1 MADSESYTTEYN
13 VEGFFGSAQY
23 NYAKKYYGSLSYRRD
38 ASSRFHPEHRWG
50 NFWSVGGAWIISKE
64 SFMDG
69 ASGWIDQLKLKAS
82 IGQQGNDDI
91 PGFSYIDTY
100 SLSKATE
107 TTMSPS
113 FRTIGNEKI
122 TWQTTTN
129 FNVGAEFSFLGGR
142 IAGNF
147 DGYYKKTKDL
157 LFWISVPESMG
168 ARGYYGNAGDIAN
181 YGVEASFNFVP
192 IRTSNVQWDINLNL
206 SHNATKILKLPK
218 EKTLDNGGFTEDG
231 FWYKE
236 GGPLY
241 STFTY
246 AYAGVDNDPKSDTYG
261 QALYYYDADLSN
273 QDDPKN
279 KTNIISKPGDSKDGT
294 VATTAN
300 ATRYTTKSGLPD
312 LFGGFGTSL
321 KLWDFEISA
330 NFDYQIGG
338 EIYDFRYRYLMM
350 PYAGAGSYLGQT
362 YHKDWKK
369 AWSPTNTSSNI
380 PRWQYGDTYAAA
392 GSDRWLTDASYLNFA
407 SFAIT
412 YNLPINRMGNLKKII
427 SSAKVY
433 VVGENLGFISARQGL
448 DPRYS
453 YSETSA
459 MNTYSPVRTIS
470 GGVKLT
476 F

>member
-1 MADSESYTTEYN
+1 
-13 VEGFFGSAQY
+13 
-23 NYAKKYYGSLSYRRD
+23 
-38 ASSRFHPEHRWG
+38 
-50 NFWSVGGAWIISKE
+50 
-64 SFMDG
+64 MDG
-69 ASGWIDQLKLKAS
+69 AIDIVDQLKLKAS

-91 PGFSYIDTY
+91 PAYRYTDLY
-100 SLSKATE
+100 SLSKATA

-113 FRTIGNEKI
+113 FASLGNEEI

-129 FNVGAEFSFLGGR
+129 FNIGTEFSLFKGR
-142 IAGNF
+142 IAGNI

-157 LFWISVPESMG
+157 LFWLSVPESLG
-168 ARGYYGNAGDIAN
+168 VRGYYGNAGDIAN
-181 YGVEASFNFVP
+181 YGIEAAFNFVP
-192 IRTSNVQWDINLNL
+192 VRTSNVQWDVNLNL
-206 SHNATKILKLPK
+206 SHNSTKILKLPESK
-218 EKTLDNGGFTEDG
+218 VLDNGGFTEDG
-231 FWYKE
+231 FWFTE

-241 STFTY
+241 SNFLY
-246 AYAGVDNDPKSDTYG
+246 AYAGVNEKG
-261 QALYYYDADLSN
+261 EALYYYDKDLSN
-273 QDDPKN
+273 QDDPKE

-294 VATTAN
+294 VTTTAN
-300 ATRYTTKSGLPD
+300 ASRYATKSGLPI

-321 KLWDFEISA
+321 KLWNWEISA
-330 NFDYQIGG
+330 TFDYQIGG

-362 YHKDWKK
+362 YHKDWVK
-369 AWSPTNTSSNI
+369 AWSKDNPTSNI

-412 YNLPINRMGNLKKII
+412 YNLPISRMGGINKLI

-433 VVGENLGFISARQGL
+433 IVGENIGFISARQGL